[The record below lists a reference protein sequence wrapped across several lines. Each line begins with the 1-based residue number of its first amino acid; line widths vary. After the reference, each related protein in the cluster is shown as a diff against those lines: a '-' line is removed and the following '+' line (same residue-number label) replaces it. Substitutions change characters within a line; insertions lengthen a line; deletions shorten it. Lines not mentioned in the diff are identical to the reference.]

1 MVSCFERLAPSRVI
15 VYGLRMS
22 DTPEIILVDEND
34 DPLGFETKLKAHE
47 NGGKLHRAFS
57 IFVFNAEGKLLLQRR
72 AEEKYHFSGLWT
84 NTCCGHPKRGEKL
97 QEAVHRRLREEFGF
111 DTVLEEA
118 FSFLY
123 RASDARSG
131 LSEYEFDHVFFG
143 QFDGEPR
150 PDPDET
156 GDWKWVG
163 LVELMVDLENSPHDY
178 TPWFKIAV
186 HQVIE
191 KLPGFGIAT
200 ASIPER
206 SDQDN
211 PPT

>member
-1 MVSCFERLAPSRVI
+1 MYERHTGDHRKEKCPLSRDED
-15 VYGLRMS
+15 S
-22 DTPEIILVDEND
+22 QEIILVDEND

-97 QEAVHRRLREEFGF
+97 QDAVHRRLREEFGF

-150 PDPDET
+150 PDPDEI

>member
-1 MVSCFERLAPSRVI
+1 LSRDED
-15 VYGLRMS
+15 S
-22 DTPEIILVDEND
+22 QEIILVDEND
-34 DPLGFETKLKAHE
+34 GPIGFETKLRAHE

-57 IFVFNAEGKLLLQRR
+57 VFVFNAAGKLLLQRR

-84 NTCCGHPKRGEKL
+84 NTCCSHPGKGEKL
-97 QEAVHRRLREEFGF
+97 QDAVHRRLREEFGF

-118 FSFLY
+118 FSFIY

-150 PDPDET
+150 PDLDEIE
-156 GDWKWVG
+156 DWKWVG
-163 LVELMVDLENSPHDY
+163 LTELMVDLENNTHGY
-178 TPWFKIAV
+178 TPWFRIAI

-191 KLPGFGIAT
+191 KLPGLGAVT
-200 ASIPER
+200 ASIPDR
-206 SDQDN
+206 SDRGN
-211 PPT
+211 PST